1 MQLRLII
8 LLLALAID
16 RKFGD
21 PEWLWKHLPHPV
33 VLFGKAIETGVD
45 IALRENDTPHAKR
58 TSGMLT
64 VVTLLLMAALAGWIF
79 GGIFAF
85 VPIAGVLLECLFVS
99 LFLAQKS
106 LADHVGAVAVA
117 LREDGLE
124 RGRMAVSLI
133 VGRDPAMLDE
143 HGVARAAIESLAE
156 NTSDGV
162 AAPALWYVVAGL
174 PGLLAYKM
182 LNTADSLIGHR
193 SARYIDFGRMAAKT
207 DDLANWIP
215 ARLTGVL
222 CIIAAYF
229 RDGHR
234 NASGAFQVLLRDAR
248 QHRSPNA
255 GWPEAAFAAVLGIAL
270 SGPRTYDGKSSGDL
284 FINAGGRQAVVPS
297 DIDSAI
303 ALFWRLCSVLMIATA
318 ALAVIA

>member
-1 MQLRLII
+1 M
-8 LLLALAID
+8 
-16 RKFGD
+16 
-21 PEWLWKHLPHPV
+21 
-33 VLFGKAIETGVD
+33 
-45 IALRENDTPHAKR
+45 ALRE
-58 TSGMLT
+58 G
-64 VVTLLLMAALAGWIF
+64 
-79 GGIFAF
+79 
-85 VPIAGVLLECLFVS
+85 
-99 LFLAQKS
+99 
-106 LADHVGAVAVA
+106 
-117 LREDGLE
+117 GLE
-124 RGRMAVSLI
+124 QGRRAVSLI
-133 VGRDPAMLDE
+133 VGRDPEMLDE

-182 LNTADSLIGHR
+182 LNTADSMIGHR
-193 SARYIDFGRMAAKT
+193 SARYVDFGRMAAKT

-222 CIIAAYF
+222 CIAVAYF
-229 RDGHR
+229 RDGYR
-234 NASGAFQVLLRDAR
+234 NASGAFQVMLRDAR

-284 FINAGGRQAVVPS
+284 YVNASGREAVVPS

-303 ALFWRLCSVLMIATA
+303 ALFWDLCGVLMIATA